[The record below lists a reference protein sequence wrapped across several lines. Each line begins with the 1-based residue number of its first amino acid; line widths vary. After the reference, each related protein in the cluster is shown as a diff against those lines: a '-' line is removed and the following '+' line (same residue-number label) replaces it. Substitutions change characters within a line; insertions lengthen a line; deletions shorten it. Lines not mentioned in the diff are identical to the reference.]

1 MSTQK
6 LDPVNIACEGMEI
19 FRVEMETIARI
30 SKKISAKTNRIIKVV
45 LGLLTVISIYLVF
58 LIVSMSQDLS
68 AMIGSLDAMYVE
80 FGSMSGEMR
89 QITAHVTNMGQNVHG
104 ITSIGQNMQQMNV
117 DVGDMLLSL
126 ENVSRDMQ
134 TIDANVG
141 YVGTGTSEMAYRFHN
156 VQGAVNVM
164 QHDIGNMLRPM
175 NMMPR

>member
-6 LDPVNIACEGMEI
+6 PDLVNIASEGMEI
-19 FRVEMETIARI
+19 FRVEMETIDRI

-45 LGLLTVISIYLVF
+45 LTLLTVISVYLVF

-89 QITAHVTNMGQNVHG
+89 QITAHVNNMGQNVHG
-104 ITSIGQNMQQMNV
+104 ITSIGHNMQQMNV

-126 ENVSRDMQ
+126 ENVDRDMQ
-134 TIDANVG
+134 MIDANVG
-141 YVGTGTSEMAYRFHN
+141 GVSNGTSEMAYRFHN

-175 NMMPR
+175 NMIPR